1 MNYNSILKLL
11 SKVKDGE
18 LSPEDAYKYLI
29 VERYKEFDSIILDY
43 ERPLRTGFPE
53 AIYGKGKSTSQII
66 KIIQN
71 LYSEKKPII
80 ITKLN
85 KSHINEIR
93 KLHIDELIIYEEVG
107 IATAFTPKAEEC
119 IGNVVVATGG
129 SSDYIVAEEASII
142 AQAYGSNVD
151 RMYDVGIAGIHRLL
165 SKMERLRNTNVIIAV
180 AGMEGALPSVIAGL
194 VTSPVIAVPTSV
206 GYGASFNGIASLLT
220 MLNSCAPGISVVN
233 IDNGFG
239 AAYQANLINTLIERK
254 NGFNE

>member
-18 LSPEDAYKYLI
+18 LSPEDAYKNLI

-53 AIYGKGKSTSQII
+53 AIYGKSKTNQQII

-71 LYSEKKPII
+71 LYSEHKPII
-80 ITKLN
+80 VTKLS
-85 KSHINEIR
+85 KSHIKKIKKLNLDEIIINE
-93 KLHIDELIIYEEVG
+93 KVG
-107 IATAFTPKAEEC
+107 IATAFVPNEYERV
-119 IGNVVVATGG
+119 GNVVVATGG
-129 SSDYIVAEEASII
+129 SSDYKVAEEASII
-142 AQAYGSNVD
+142 AEAYGSNVD

-165 SKMERLRNTNVIIAV
+165 SKMERLRNANVIIAV

-206 GYGASFNGIASLLT
+206 GYGASFNGLSSLLT

-254 NGFNE
+254 NLTNE